1 MTGAT
6 TCLIKY
12 QSRATRELKPLT
24 AQPWSRDG
32 DDIQPSPTDQPYL
45 ARRQNWTNQLARH
58 ALMQP
63 GATALRF
70 LGHTT
75 TWADLDRRVSALAG
89 ALSRRGVG
97 FGDRVLILMLNRTE
111 FIESFLAANKLGAI
125 AVPVNFRMTPPEI
138 AFLVSDCDA
147 KVMIAESVLASV
159 AIAVRDLDP
168 NLATVVVA
176 GSATEEGVLG
186 YDDLLDEVGEP
197 APPVDIPNDSP
208 ALIMY
213 TSGTT
218 GRPKGA
224 VLTHANLAGQAMTNL
239 FTTGADIN
247 NDVGFIGVPLFH
259 IAGVGNM
266 ITGLLLGLPTVV
278 YPLGSFDPGA
288 LLDVLEA
295 EKVTAIF
302 LVPAQWQAVC
312 AAQHANPRELRLRVL
327 SWGAAPASDSLLRD
341 MSETFPGSQIL
352 AAFGQT
358 EMSPVTC
365 MLLAEDAVR
374 KLGSVGK
381 VIPTVTARVVDDDM
395 NDVEVGQVGE
405 IVYRAPTLMEGYWNN
420 PKATAEAFAGGWFH
434 SGDLVRQD
442 EEGYVWVVDRKKDM
456 IISGGENIYCAEVE
470 NVLAG
475 HPAILEVAVIGRN
488 HEKWG
493 EVPVA
498 VVALAAVTQPDL
510 SLADLDDFLTGRLA
524 RYKHPKH
531 LEVVE
536 ALPRNPAGKVLK
548 TELRNRFGAGK
559 SIDPNETSSAATVS
573 AGKAEG

>member
-1 MTGAT
+1 
-6 TCLIKY
+6 
-12 QSRATRELKPLT
+12 LT
-24 AQPWSRDG
+24 E
-32 DDIQPSPTDQPYL
+32 PSPTAQPYL

-63 GATALRF
+63 DATALRF

-75 TWADLDRRVSALAG
+75 TWGELDRRVTALAG

-97 FGDRVLILMLNRTE
+97 FGDRVLVLMLNRTE

-138 AFLVSDCDA
+138 GFLVSDCQA
-147 KVMIAESVLASV
+147 RVVITEAVLATV
-159 AIAVRDLDP
+159 ATAVRGIDP
-168 NLATVVVA
+168 TLETVVVA
-176 GSATEEGVLG
+176 GGGTDDEVIG
-186 YDDLLDEVGEP
+186 YDDLISEPGDEP
-197 APPVDIPNDSP
+197 QPVDIPNDSP

-224 VLTHANLAGQAMTNL
+224 VLTHNNIAGQAMTNL
-239 FTTGADIN
+239 FTVSPDIN
-247 NDVGFIGVPLFH
+247 HDVGFIGVPLFH
-259 IAGVGNM
+259 IAGVGNA
-266 ITGLLLGLPTVV
+266 ISGLLLGLPTVL
-278 YPLGSFDPGA
+278 YPLGAFDPGA
-288 LLDVLEA
+288 LLDVLAA
-295 EKVTAIF
+295 EKVTSIF

-312 AAQHANPRELRLRVL
+312 AAQRANPRELRLRVL

-341 MSETFPGSQIL
+341 MSELFPGTQIY

-365 MLLAEDAVR
+365 MLLAQDAIR

-381 VIPTVTARVVDDDM
+381 VIPTVAARVVDDNM
-395 NDVEVGQVGE
+395 NDVPVGQVGE
-405 IVYRAPTLMEGYWNN
+405 IVYRAPTLMAGYWNN

-475 HPAILEVAVIGRN
+475 HPAIVEVAVVGRRD
-488 HEKWG
+488 ERWG

-498 VVALAAVTQPDL
+498 VAAVHT
-510 SLADLDDFLTGRLA
+510 DLDLGDLDQFLTERLA
-524 RYKHPKH
+524 RYKHPKA
-531 LEVVE
+531 LEIVD

-548 TELRNRFGAGK
+548 TELRARFGVAKVIDAGE
-559 SIDPNETSSAATVS
+559 STTSPTVS
-573 AGKAEG
+573 AGAQDN